1 MKEKVSIITGASGE
15 IGQNLI
21 ARFEKIKG
29 KKIIALDLN
38 PPNKKLNFYK
48 FIKGSI
54 LDSEIIN
61 QLAENYIIEEIF
73 HLAAV
78 LSTKAEKNPE
88 LATQVNVNGTLHLL
102 NLALLQNMKHEII
115 TKFFFPSSIAVYN
128 TNTKNKT
135 IDENSY
141 CNPKTTYGKH
151 KLFCEN
157 LGTAFDL
164 YGNEQNLKIDFRCIR
179 FPGIISANTIPTGG
193 TSDYAPQMIHSAFNK
208 KNYTCF
214 VNKNTCLP
222 FIVMPDAID
231 SIIQLMNKNK
241 QSLQKTVYNIT
252 SFNPTVLNLLDIIK
266 TQYPNFK
273 IIYNIDEMRQ
283 SIVDSWP
290 DNIDDRNAKNDW
302 NWEPKYDLI
311 TAFNNYIIPE
321 LGK

>member
-38 PPNKKLNFYK
+38 PPNKELNFYK

-61 QLAENYIIEEIF
+61 ELAENYIIEEIF

-88 LATQVNVNGTLHLL
+88 LATQVNVNGTLDLL
-102 NLALLQNMKHEII
+102 NLALLQNMKHKII
-115 TKFFFPSSIAVYN
+115 TKFFFPSSIAVYH
-128 TNTKNKT
+128 TNTKNKA
-135 IDENSY
+135 IHENSF

-179 FPGIISANTIPTGG
+179 FPGIISTNTVPTGG
-193 TSDYAPQMIHSAFNK
+193 TSDYAPQMIHNAFNK

-214 VNKNTCLP
+214 V
-222 FIVMPDAID
+222 
-231 SIIQLMNKNK
+231 
-241 QSLQKTVYNIT
+241 
-252 SFNPTVLNLLDIIK
+252 
-266 TQYPNFK
+266 
-273 IIYNIDEMRQ
+273 
-283 SIVDSWP
+283 
-290 DNIDDRNAKNDW
+290 
-302 NWEPKYDLI
+302 
-311 TAFNNYIIPE
+311 
-321 LGK
+321 

>member
-38 PPNKKLNFYK
+38 SPNKKLNFYK

-54 LDSEIIN
+54 LDSKIIN
-61 QLAENYIIEEIF
+61 ELAENYIIEEIF

-88 LATQVNVNGTLHLL
+88 LATQVNINGTLHLL
-102 NLALLQNMKHEII
+102 NLALLQNMKYEII

-128 TNTKNKT
+128 TNAKNKT
-135 IDENSY
+135 IDENSC

-222 FIVMPDAID
+222 FIVMPDVID

-241 QSLQKTVYNIT
+241 KSLKKTVYNIT
-252 SFNPTVLNLLDIIK
+252 SFSPTILNLLDIIK

-273 IIYNIDEMRQ
+273 LIYNIDEMRQ

-290 DNIDDRNAKNDW
+290 DNIDDKNAKNDW
-302 NWEPKYDLI
+302 NWKPKYDLI
-311 TAFNNYIIPE
+311 TAFNNYIIPK

>member
-38 PPNKKLNFYK
+38 PPNKELNFYK

-61 QLAENYIIEEIF
+61 GLAENYIIEEIF

-102 NLALLQNMKHEII
+102 NLALMQNMKHKII
-115 TKFFFPSSIAVYN
+115 TKFFFPSSIAVYH
-128 TNTKNKT
+128 TNTKNKA
-135 IDENSY
+135 IHENSC
-141 CNPKTTYGKH
+141 CNPKTTYGQH

-179 FPGIISANTIPTGG
+179 FPGIISTNTVPTGG
-193 TSDYAPQMIHSAFNK
+193 TSDYAPQMIHNAFNK

-241 QSLQKTVYNIT
+241 KSLQKTVYNIT
-252 SFNPTVLNLLDIIK
+252 SFSPTVLNLLDIIK

-273 IIYNIDEMRQ
+273 IKYDIDKIRQ

-290 DNIDDRNAKNDW
+290 DNIDDSNAKNDW
-302 NWEPKYDLI
+302 GWKPKHDLI
-311 TAFNNYIIPE
+311 TAFNNYIIPQ
-321 LGK
+321 LGE